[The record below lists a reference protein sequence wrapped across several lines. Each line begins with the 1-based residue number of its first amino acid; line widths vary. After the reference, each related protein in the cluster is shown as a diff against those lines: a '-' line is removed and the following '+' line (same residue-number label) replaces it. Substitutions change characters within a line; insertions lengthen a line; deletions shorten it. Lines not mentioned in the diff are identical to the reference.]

1 MVTYANLASGRKIL
15 RRERLAGWTRDEL
28 LVALGLYCTMEFG
41 KFHQRNPR
49 IVEVAERI
57 GRTPS
62 ALAMKLSNL
71 ASLDPVIRESGRRGL
86 EGASKADRAIWREL
100 EDSPEQIMPAAEE
113 ALVSL
118 SLSEPLFEAE
128 CELVEKGSEPVN
140 YMGEEKLG
148 ITRQRRGQHIFRKS
162 VLSSYEHRCCV
173 TGIADTRLLVASH
186 IRPWR
191 SDIHNRLNPHNG
203 LCLSTLY
210 DRAFDLGLITFSEE
224 FRLMVSP
231 SLQKQADNEYIMESF
246 VRREGQQI
254 ALPNKFSPD
263 VKLMAWH
270 RQEYF
275 VDAVTAGL

>member
-1 MVTYANLASGRKIL
+1 M
-15 RRERLAGWTRDEL
+15 AGWTRDQL

-49 IVEVAERI
+49 IIEVAEKI

-86 EGASKADRAIWREL
+86 EGASSADRAIWREL
-100 EDSPEQIMPAAEE
+100 EESPDQIMPAAEE
-113 ALVSL
+113 ALANL
-118 SLSEPLFEAE
+118 SLTEPLFDVEPEAE
-128 CELVEKGSEPVN
+128 LEPEPIN
-140 YMGEEKLG
+140 YTGEDRLAV
-148 ITRQRRGQHIFRKS
+148 TRQRRGQHIFRKS
-162 VLSSYEHRCCV
+162 VLSSYEHRCCI
-173 TGIADTRLLVASH
+173 TSLADTRFLVASH

-191 SDIHNRLNPHNG
+191 SDKHNRLNPHNG

-231 SLQKQADNEYIMESF
+231 SLRKQTSNDYVNESF
-246 VRREGQQI
+246 LRREGQQMN
-254 ALPNKFSPD
+254 LPNKFSPD
-263 VKLMAWH
+263 VALMAWH
-270 RQEYF
+270 RENCF
-275 VDAVTAGL
+275 IKTSVS